1 MSENEIK
8 NVVNVG
14 NKALE
19 DKLYDKYLEI
29 WKEVKSNLNKT
40 MDKKQIKSDKLQ
52 KLIKSEIE
60 KLSKMNDL
68 KGFKLLIVNNKPIGV
83 YKNEKEIYFTTISMC
98 IIKNKN
104 DPKLIE
110 IFKSGTFEMYKKE
123 NRIFVKFFHKGGV
136 KKFSDKRLFI
146 FNFNKINRLD
156 SEIRKIKNG
165 VLKERK
171 TKNKKEKNKLKSIE
185 L

>member
-1 MSENEIK
+1 MSENEI
-8 NVVNVG
+8 

-83 YKNEKEIYFTTISMC
+83 YKNEKEIYFTTIALGYILS
-98 IIKNKN
+98 KNKEFIG
-104 DPKLIE
+104 KISKCRIE
-110 IFKSGTFEMYKKE
+110 KYKKE
-123 NRIFVKFFHKGGV
+123 NRVFVRIYDEKDN
-136 KKFSDKRLFI
+136 KKTSDKRLFI
-146 FNFNKINRLD
+146 FNFSNIEKMKKEANKIVELT
-156 SEIRKIKNG
+156 I
-165 VLKERK
+165 
-171 TKNKKEKNKLKSIE
+171 KEKSTRPIKKKVKELKSIE